1 MSTKTGFLRWA
12 NIAAFIVT
20 LIINGLAGTT
30 LIGGRTTAD
39 VSNQYSTLITP
50 AGYVFAI
57 WGIIYL
63 LLGIFMVYQALPNQ
77 KTKPFQTQIS
87 ALFILASLFNVIWL
101 FLWQNLLLPLS
112 NIVIFALLASLI
124 AIYLRLNIG
133 KAKVTFRE
141 KLCVHL
147 PFSVYLGWL
156 TIATIANV
164 SATLFSVGWNGLGL
178 PLETWA
184 ILVLAVALIIDL
196 AVIVTRRDIAYS
208 LVFVWALAGIAANQS
223 AHATIVLTAA
233 VAIVIIVATL
243 VSTWAL
249 HKLRHK

>member
-1 MSTKTGFLRWA
+1 MKTGFFRWA

-39 VSNQYSTLITP
+39 VSNQNPTLITP
-50 AGYVFAI
+50 AGYIFAI
-57 WGIIYL
+57 WGIIYAL
-63 LLGIFMVYQALPNQ
+63 LAVFLIFQALPSQ

-87 ALFILASLFNVIWL
+87 GLFILTSLFNIIWL

-112 NIVIFALLASLI
+112 NIVIFAFLASLI

-133 KAKVTFRE
+133 KTNVSFRE
-141 KLCVHL
+141 KLCVHV
-147 PFSVYLGWL
+147 PFSVYLGWA
-156 TIATIANV
+156 TIATIANIAVTLV
-164 SATLFSVGWNGLGL
+164 SLGWDGFGI

-243 VSTWAL
+243 AATWAL